1 MARALTIGEIARRL
15 GWPNHVVDYLI
26 RSRQI
31 EPAFRA
37 GNLRVFPETIIEQ
50 LRRERSRRKECAV

>member
-1 MARALTIGEIARRL
+1 MSKALTIGEIARRL
-15 GWPNHVVDYLI
+15 GWPNHVVEYLI

-37 GNLRVFPETIIEQ
+37 GNLRVFPETVIEQ
-50 LRRERSRRKECAV
+50 LRNERRKECVA

>member
-15 GWPNHVVDYLI
+15 NWPNHVVEYLI
-26 RSRQI
+26 RSRRI

-37 GNLRVFPETIIEQ
+37 GNLRVFPETIIDQ
-50 LRRERSRRKECAV
+50 LRQERSCRKELVA